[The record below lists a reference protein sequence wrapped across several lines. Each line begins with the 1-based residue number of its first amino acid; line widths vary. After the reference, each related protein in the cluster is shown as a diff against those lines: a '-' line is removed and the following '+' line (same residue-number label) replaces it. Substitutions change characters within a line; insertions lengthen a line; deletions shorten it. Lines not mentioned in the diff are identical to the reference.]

1 MAFESKDLSKGM
13 AGVTF
18 VVDQENHGTALYL
31 EVVAR
36 QVFFSK
42 NRSLS
47 DGDHN
52 FVWGTAVAKPKAG
65 RGIASELDVK

>member
-1 MAFESKDLSKGM
+1 VAFESKDLSKGM

-18 VVDQENHGTALYL
+18 VVNQENHGTVLYL

-36 QVFFSK
+36 QVFSSK

-52 FVWGTAVAKPKAG
+52 FVWGQRLQNLKRAVESQAN
-65 RGIASELDVK
+65 